1 MFVVTPSTVVPASA
15 PSRRRSAVARSGP
28 HAMTL
33 ASIGSYRLL
42 TTMPS
47 ARPESTRTWLSQAWG
62 APAPHIPP
70 GAGSRSASTVPP
82 VGRKP
87 RAGSSA

>member
-47 ARPESTRTWLSQAWG
+47 ARPESTRTCS
-62 APAPHIPP
+62 PH
-70 GAGSRSASTVPP
+70 GSRSASTVPP